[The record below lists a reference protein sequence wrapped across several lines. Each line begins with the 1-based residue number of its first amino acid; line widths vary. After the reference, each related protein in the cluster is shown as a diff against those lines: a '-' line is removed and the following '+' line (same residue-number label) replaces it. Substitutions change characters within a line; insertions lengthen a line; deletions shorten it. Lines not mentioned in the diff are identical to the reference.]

1 MLQIISL
8 ILNALLTSGMV
19 VTLATIRSVRKRA
32 KADAASAEIDNARRL
47 VENFDSY
54 IVKPLKDQVDEL
66 KTSVQNLQSA
76 IRQISNCPHREHCPV
91 ADMLDRMQNKPEGER
106 KQLPPPADP
115 DEF

>member
-66 KTSVQNLQSA
+66 KTSVQNLQLA
-76 IRQISNCPHREHCPV
+76 IRQISACPHRDSCPV
-91 ADMLDRMQNKPEGER
+91 TDMLDRLQEQPDGER
-106 KQLPPPADP
+106 KPLPPPADP
-115 DEF
+115 DEC